1 MFNKSSVSARGKI
14 KGNSFLREIISLLL
28 LVAIIYFGIKGA
40 MFLVFRTS
48 SPMMGVTSDS
58 MSHPDE
64 SWESYY
70 EANGF
75 DPSEFPLTDGIQTG
89 DLVVVR
95 GVSSIDDI
103 EIGDVIIWQKSK
115 KRIIH
120 RVAENG
126 KDSNGVYFK
135 TRSDKYEVQ
144 DPGKIRFEDII
155 GEAVFSIPY
164 LGYPSIGF

>member
-1 MFNKSSVSARGKI
+1 MFDKSSGLAGGKI

-40 MFLVFRTS
+40 MFLAFRTS

-58 MSHPDE
+58 MSHPDG
-64 SWESYY
+64 SWRSYY
-70 EANGF
+70 EANGY
-75 DPSEFPLTDGIQTG
+75 DPSQFPFTDGIQTG

-95 GVSSIDDI
+95 GVSSLDDI
-103 EIGDVIIWQKSK
+103 EVGDVIIWQKSK

-120 RVAENG
+120 RVAEKEN
-126 KDSNGVYFK
+126 DSDGVYLR

-144 DPGKIRFEDII
+144 DPVKIRFEDII